1 MDNDEITISLD
12 GPVCPGCGVE
22 ATRQV
27 HCGVID
33 NGGPLTNVIHE
44 YWCVCAL
51 DYIARRVGN
60 EVYISLANTG
70 DENVAKCRDFTVRDL
85 AEMYLAKK
93 WELENY
99 KAMARFVS
107 QAE

>member
-1 MDNDEITISLD
+1 MDMTTDNEITISLD
-12 GPVCPGCGVE
+12 FPVCPGCGGDDLEFMSFKALLCNHNVCID
-22 ATRQV
+22 
-27 HCGVID
+27 CGQEFID
-33 NGGPLTNVIHE
+33 RLFADNVYLIFKD
-44 YWCVCAL
+44 V
-51 DYIARRVGN
+51 
-60 EVYISLANTG
+60 T
-70 DENVAKCRDFTVRDL
+70 DESVAKYRDFTVRDL